1 MFTAELLSL
10 AIRVSLLLAAGYL
23 PARLLERKSAAMAH
37 RALVMTLAC
46 TLMLPLIV
54 MTVPGWQWTQPTWMS
69 IALIKVEN
77 TPAAGTAQVDRTKV
91 DPSPVEI
98 GENASE
104 SGGFPAFDLKSLI
117 TDSFE
122 SSIPGEAITSR
133 TDTHPSLAAN
143 PLQSQ
148 SSQPNPLPS
157 GTAASAS
164 PVSATSWKW
173 ADLGVSMWFVVASLL
188 ICRLLVSLI
197 RLFAFV
203 KRCTVAPSDIVTQ
216 AEETASQL
224 RLKCR
229 IRVVLSGPDAMPMA
243 CWLGRWIIV
252 LPSNFMTWNAA
263 LREAT
268 LVHELGHIARRDAW
282 SDMLAQGVFCVCWP
296 NPLSWLCVQDVR
308 RLRERAC
315 DEWALQRSAIDVKT
329 YAQCL
334 LEVVQRC
341 QTQRQ
346 QFASTMAGKKDL
358 ESRLRWL
365 MSSSRPRA
373 ARPVLTSVIVA
384 SITVLGLAIATAQ
397 PTRAQ
402 QTSAKESGQ
411 NGADAEPV
419 QSEKLHEVIVSK
431 DPSPAD
437 PAISVAGIVTDTDGK
452 PLAGMEV
459 VLCDKAT
466 SRSRYKSNLRRFPD
480 VLARTTTND
489 QGRFA
494 FNSIGI
500 PPRMTDTVA
509 KLRAGT
515 SGAEL
520 LIWGTGKALTWEPV
534 ESFENTEKQ
543 IRLTPEADVR
553 GIVVD
558 DAGNPVENAE
568 LTVHGFT
575 RSTNYVDPDLEDTG
589 DLNLFW
595 SEVQFGSTTNNGKFR
610 IPNLPQN
617 YRVALICTGENGGR
631 SYFYIDTGKGGF
643 ETILYQIPSSRSAVE
658 VHRNPITVSL
668 TPRARVQIRIRDQ
681 HGKPVAGGI
690 VEAVDEDRGFGGFAR
705 VNNEGIAVLGVHKP
719 GIHQVYYSSDPL
731 TPAIGVVQVVDIQ
744 PVESQIV
751 EMKLVEHKWLTG
763 KVVDQDTGAAIVGV
777 YVWGWRI
784 DSTDAVMPNST
795 VNLAVSGTDGIFRLP
810 VVAGEWKLKL
820 YGDVDGYFEDHE
832 FSTGMTVGSANS
844 VDVTVIEERVADDVV
859 IKLGRGLVI
868 NGVLA
873 DFEGKPQAG
882 VVVKAENEEP
892 RGRRAATLTD
902 ESGRFHFSGFSPYS
916 SVQISSW
923 TESGSAEQVIYRNR
937 NEKFTDRLIENIE
950 LEMYSG
956 ATLTGR
962 LIKNGDPAQSVTVR
976 LMKSLPHNG
985 VPNKFQMVSEKNTDV
1000 AGNYTFNGLLKGDS
1014 YEIEIIVPG
1023 YIEIRDMSQK
1033 FGSTVKSH
1041 ATIHVPD
1048 IRLVTNQQRLSGKV
1062 VDPEGNSVPGITVGA
1077 SLKIPGDLYRRRNGE
1092 PPWNT
1097 SDEEGRFSLTDLPDE
1112 PITLMAYYGRNP
1124 AGGSIRYSVK
1134 AHPVLNAADIRI
1146 VYDPKLGSD
1155 IEDLDAK

>member
-1 MFTAELLSL
+1 
-10 AIRVSLLLAAGYL
+10 
-23 PARLLERKSAAMAH
+23 MAH

-54 MTVPGWQWTQPTWMS
+54 MTMPGWQWAQPEWIS
-69 IALIKVEN
+69 IVLIEAEN
-77 TPAAGTAQVDRTKV
+77 TSAVGTAQVDRTNV
-91 DPSPVEI
+91 DQLPVQS
-98 GENASE
+98 GDNASE
-104 SGGFPAFDLKSLI
+104 SDEFLAFDLKPSVS
-117 TDSFE
+117 DSRE
-122 SSIPGEAITSR
+122 SSVSGEGIINR
-133 TDTHPSLAAN
+133 TNTQPSSAAN
-143 PLQSQ
+143 PFQAP

-157 GTAASAS
+157 GMAPTAS
-164 PVSATSWKW
+164 PVATASRTW
-173 ADLGVSMWFVVASLL
+173 AELGVSAWFLVAGLL

-203 KRCTVAPSDIVTQ
+203 KCCTVASGDIVTQ
-216 AEETASQL
+216 AEETALQL
-224 RLKCR
+224 GLKCR
-229 IRVVLSGPDAMPMA
+229 VRVVLSGPDAMPMA

-282 SDMLAQGVFCVCWP
+282 SDMLVQAVFCVFGP
-296 NPLSWLCVQDVR
+296 NPLAWLSVQDVR

-341 QTQRQ
+341 QTQRL

-365 MSSSRPRA
+365 MSASRPQA

-397 PTRAQ
+397 PTLPQ
-402 QTSAKESGQ
+402 PTSAKEGGQ
-411 NGADAEPV
+411 NGANAEPV
-419 QSEKLHEVIVSK
+419 QSEKLHDVIVSK

-437 PAISVAGIVTDTDGK
+437 PSISVAGIVTDTDGT

-459 VLCDKAT
+459 VLCEKT
-466 SRSRYKSNLRRFPD
+466 TFRSRQKYTLRRFPD

-494 FNSIGI
+494 FSRVGI
-500 PPRMTDTVA
+500 PPRMTGTIA
-509 KLRAGT
+509 NLRAGI
-515 SGAEL
+515 SGPEL
-520 LIWGTGKALTWEPV
+520 LIWGTGKALTWEPI
-534 ESFENTEKQ
+534 ESFENPEKQ
-543 IRLTPEADVR
+543 IRLTPEAEVT

-575 RSTNYVDPDLEDTG
+575 KNTNDVDPELEDTG

-610 IPNLPQN
+610 IPNLPQD
-617 YRVALICTGENGGR
+617 YCVAVTCTGENGGR
-631 SYFYIDTGKGGF
+631 SYFYIDTGKGDF
-643 ETILYQIPSSRSAVE
+643 ETIQYQIPSSQSAVK

-668 TPRARVQIRIRDQ
+668 TPRARVQIGIRDR

-690 VEAVDEDRGFGGFAR
+690 VEAFDEDRGFGGFAR
-705 VNNEGIAVLGVHKP
+705 VNTEGIAGLGVHKP
-719 GIHQVYYSSDPL
+719 GVHQVKYSSDL
-731 TPAIGVVQVVDIQ
+731 LSPAIGMVQAVDIQ
-744 PVESQIV
+744 PVAFQIV

-763 KVVDQDTGAAIVGV
+763 MVVDYDTGAVVVGA

-784 DSTDAVMPNST
+784 DSTDAAMPNST
-795 VNLAVSGTDGIFRLP
+795 ENLAVSGTDGIFRLP
-810 VVAGEWKLKL
+810 VVAGEWKLKM

-832 FSTGMTVGSANS
+832 FSPGMTIGSANS
-844 VDVTVIEERVADDVV
+844 ADVTVTEERVPDDVV
-859 IKLGRGLVI
+859 IKLGRELVI
-868 NGVLA
+868 NGVLT
-873 DFEGKPQAG
+873 DFEGKPQAN
-882 VVVKAENEEP
+882 VIVKAENEEP
-892 RGRRAATLTD
+892 LGRRAATLTD
-902 ESGRFHFSGFSPYS
+902 EAGRFHFSGFSPYS

-923 TESGSAEQVIYRNR
+923 TESGSAEEVISRNR
-937 NEKFTDRLIENIE
+937 DEKFTDRLIENIE

-962 LIKNGDPAQSVTVR
+962 LITNGDPAQNITVK
-976 LMKSLPHNG
+976 LTKSLPHDG
-985 VPNKFQMVSEKNTDV
+985 VPNKFQMVSEKTTDE
-1000 AGNYTFNGLLKGDS
+1000 AGNYKFNGLLKEDT
-1014 YEIEIIVPG
+1014 YQIEINVPG
-1023 YIEIRDMSQK
+1023 YIEIRDMSRE

-1062 VDPEGNSVPGITVGA
+1062 VDPEGNPVAGITVGA
-1077 SLKIPGDLYRRRNGE
+1077 SLVYVGDLSRRRNGE

-1112 PITLMAYYGRNP
+1112 PITLMAYRANP
-1124 AGGSIRYSVK
+1124 AGGTIRYSVK
-1134 AHPVLNAADIRI
+1134 VHPELNAGDIRI